1 LVIVLGLL
9 VVATTTPTKKAV
21 FLPAITFTTAKGE
34 KVKSPW
40 GTVAHPGRA
49 TVIVFFASWC
59 EPCKEELPALSRY
72 LNAHGSRAVAVFGL
86 DGREDHPADG
96 ITFAERAGFRNT
108 VVVDP
113 TYDLV
118 SGLFNLPGFPD
129 TVFIGADGELIERH
143 IGPLTAREFAT
154 RYEALVER

>member
-1 LVIVLGLL
+1 V
-9 VVATTTPTKKAV
+9 
-21 FLPAITFTTAKGE
+21 
-34 KVKSPW
+34 S
-40 GTVAHPGRA
+40 
-49 TVIVFFASWC
+49 
-59 EPCKEELPALSRY
+59 PCKEELPALSRY
-72 LNAHGSRAVAVFGL
+72 LNAHGSPKVAVFGL

-96 ITFAERAGFRNT
+96 ITFANNAGFRNT

-143 IGPLTAREFAT
+143 IGPLTAREFAI